1 MYFLF
6 LLQRKMVKKTTMQ
19 KILKDNCDPRKYGQG
34 IQSNVSKALRD
45 LSQVRYNRYSIG
57 DPEGGGRGSRNF
69 HKRKF
74 AKAAS
79 MANKSGFREAVSSYI
94 RQVSNMIANVGN
106 SYAPNVT
113 SRIRQYLSI
122 IDSWLLRG
130 GYGIMGEAV
139 AFSLINLIQ
148 DELNEYGRDS
158 SFWQPIDRFYWNS
171 GLYRWDYQIRTWG
184 SRLGNTIRRW
194 ANSAYDVSI
203 NSLLRYLSSALR
215 GVGSMLSNMGNRVN
229 SVKEEREKSKLD
241 QIVEDIQK
249 EVETNPEYG
258 VAKEVAGES
267 KEKGQVDVYPDA
279 NTDTNRTDDQVNHI
293 EETTNTDANHVVFAD
308 SPPAN
313 QTTTSDSNVDIWTL
327 LPPAPSASATPSSNS
342 DVDIWTLLNSGSEY
356 EFFDPDT
363 QLGNGYRG
371 RCGGGLFTKK
381 KNKKRSINE
390 EQYDNYLKGI
400 KKAKKNPISISVSG
414 SNPFEEQRSLDQ
426 RFLQSVQVT
435 QPQYDNR
442 FVILDEN
449 TQPPADVYPSPTP
462 LMVADHSYNQEE
474 IPTFIIDENTQFPI
488 DISRKDPYLPGFT
501 LAEKKEDLQP
511 KEPINELQVGFPVS
525 NKEYSMVDFDF
536 VKRVENL
543 PITSVKVDPLPS
555 PFQIDKVMNYDITY
569 PTMNPTKE
577 ELPFQFSSEVDVS
590 MEPTLTDT
598 YNPMPPVDPFE
609 VNKLYE
615 YYTKDPFMKKIIE
628 ENQIKETPAPVQVDP
643 PRVDPIEQ
651 GKKDIQ
657 VVQQIL
663 NTYRGTEKQCNLTEK
678 VKDPEV
684 IESFYGVCELDRN
697 ITESYKIASSSTAT
711 DSSSFPLVIYDPN
724 KSIEQR
730 VEDADCY
737 GVVVR
742 EIVQNDT
749 YIPSAKYMFWED
761 VYVNARWGMHKAGI
775 FIGAVETFSVLFQ
788 KTLNWLDW
796 LPMQHIDSLVSYGA
810 NHDYGDSTSAN
821 TVAIVSAV
829 MDTAGS
835 LIGFKSSNVTTR
847 TVNMGI
853 KLVREYDIL
862 DEDYD
867 HLDTLFNDALDV
879 NKEKEKESDQLQVD
893 NTTKEKIIQEKES
906 LINKLRNVIDD
917 DRKLLDDF
925 ETKIRVLDTLNDG
938 LYKELARLRINNS
951 INLEALKKCE
961 KEWEFLEVI
970 LSPTDMVKYLSYMK
984 QYLTKQLDYYKEQS
998 TQLEIEIEAATKENK
1013 RLKQDNEALTA
1024 KTQDQESTINR
1035 LTQDNEALTTKTQ
1048 EQESVINQQSK
1059 KNEEANISLAEARS
1073 KITELETK
1081 IEALDKELKR
1091 AVFDNSIDMESL
1103 KNFDEDWPY
1112 LEKTL
1117 APEYLV
1123 DYLLYLRKHLAEQLE
1138 YYKKSEK
1145 EWQDLAIEAS
1155 MNNENLRVENENLK
1169 TENKQLQEKNIE
1181 EEYIKTKSNQLVYEG
1196 PVTHI
1201 NNKEVDKSINLEYTP
1216 PQTHYEHNQNQLI
1229 TLSGENGYNTY
1240 NFELLDEDYCMTQ
1253 YGYFPNQETRS
1264 KGIEVI
1270 RVNKEQDFAIMPLD
1284 VYLYCL
1290 KTFRQLGY
1298 DFDILIDKNKIQETL
1313 YHQYKDSL
1321 EEYLDMN
1328 LELNKKLDENENVKL
1343 IEKLTDEND
1352 ELSRKLKISEIEI
1365 AAVVDEHE
1373 KSKKEIK
1380 KLKEEI
1386 IDLEDKIDI
1395 INNNKVV
1402 LLKLN
1407 NDLNNSNVELL
1418 KKFEEIQKLN
1428 IDLKSENTQLKTTNE
1443 EQQSTINQ
1451 LRNENQE
1458 LEGKNIEQ
1466 KFIIEQTKEENK
1478 ELKEERK
1485 QSKERTT
1492 KLGKKFVAATKE
1504 NRKLKNKTK
1513 QLNQDFNL
1521 ALTTNSKSLTTTI
1534 NNMEKSLLRKDDE
1547 IKKYKRE
1554 FYAFLHPLEGIKYL
1568 SKKLLE
1574 KTIFKLMS
1582 KYDPSTGALIDLSNN
1597 LNGLARM
1604 LIRQFPG
1611 FSYTTMKGQ
1620 TSFNDVDRNF
1630 KKTRLLTG
1638 VTFAVL
1644 MAGSFVNGLLNINSQ
1659 AVTDM
1664 ILEDTKRMKINRLN
1678 NAAMNKTDL
1687 PVNSTITDPIVREIA
1702 NQVKDVEIQ
1711 EDELDQELKKN
1722 QFDHLF
1728 RKPDIVPNEKADDYY
1743 AYWILWK
1750 RKGYEKKLIAD
1761 IQEHKYADPYD
1772 TSFWYN
1778 DKANVGLNLMF
1789 YQNHVKD
1796 YLVKCINDGCTL
1808 YDDALVSKSTYNYQE
1823 MSEQYLE
1830 RFNNTIEIVKNAHIN
1845 YIQKSNAMKDIDTF
1859 KKQFDYYFVKHGF
1872 DLFFKDEGKQLLPW
1886 CSKDELIEIG
1896 AKLLTTLEDFNK
1908 NYLFSIAHSASIG
1921 GDEKGNYY
1929 RILISLFR
1937 DRDPNNIR
1945 DKAVLYK
1952 LYSILTYL
1960 HTIRVDQE
1968 KRKTFD

>member
-1 MYFLF
+1 
-6 LLQRKMVKKTTMQ
+6 MQ

-835 LIGFKSSNVTTR
+835 LIGFKSSDVTTR

-917 DRKLLDDF
+917 DRKILDDF

-1024 KTQDQESTINR
+1024 KTQDQESTINK
-1035 LTQDNEALTTKTQ
+1035 LTQDNEALDRK
-1048 EQESVINQQSK
+1048 SV
-1059 KNEEANISLAEARS
+1059 
-1073 KITELETK
+1073 
-1081 IEALDKELKR
+1081 
-1091 AVFDNSIDMESL
+1091 V
-1103 KNFDEDWPY
+1103 
-1112 LEKTL
+1112 
-1117 APEYLV
+1117 
-1123 DYLLYLRKHLAEQLE
+1123 
-1138 YYKKSEK
+1138 
-1145 EWQDLAIEAS
+1145 
-1155 MNNENLRVENENLK
+1155 
-1169 TENKQLQEKNIE
+1169 
-1181 EEYIKTKSNQLVYEG
+1181 
-1196 PVTHI
+1196 
-1201 NNKEVDKSINLEYTP
+1201 
-1216 PQTHYEHNQNQLI
+1216 
-1229 TLSGENGYNTY
+1229 
-1240 NFELLDEDYCMTQ
+1240 
-1253 YGYFPNQETRS
+1253 
-1264 KGIEVI
+1264 
-1270 RVNKEQDFAIMPLD
+1270 
-1284 VYLYCL
+1284 
-1290 KTFRQLGY
+1290 
-1298 DFDILIDKNKIQETL
+1298 
-1313 YHQYKDSL
+1313 
-1321 EEYLDMN
+1321 
-1328 LELNKKLDENENVKL
+1328 
-1343 IEKLTDEND
+1343 
-1352 ELSRKLKISEIEI
+1352 
-1365 AAVVDEHE
+1365 
-1373 KSKKEIK
+1373 
-1380 KLKEEI
+1380 
-1386 IDLEDKIDI
+1386 
-1395 INNNKVV
+1395 
-1402 LLKLN
+1402 
-1407 NDLNNSNVELL
+1407 
-1418 KKFEEIQKLN
+1418 
-1428 IDLKSENTQLKTTNE
+1428 
-1443 EQQSTINQ
+1443 
-1451 LRNENQE
+1451 
-1458 LEGKNIEQ
+1458 
-1466 KFIIEQTKEENK
+1466 
-1478 ELKEERK
+1478 
-1485 QSKERTT
+1485 
-1492 KLGKKFVAATKE
+1492 
-1504 NRKLKNKTK
+1504 
-1513 QLNQDFNL
+1513 
-1521 ALTTNSKSLTTTI
+1521 
-1534 NNMEKSLLRKDDE
+1534 
-1547 IKKYKRE
+1547 
-1554 FYAFLHPLEGIKYL
+1554 
-1568 SKKLLE
+1568 
-1574 KTIFKLMS
+1574 
-1582 KYDPSTGALIDLSNN
+1582 
-1597 LNGLARM
+1597 
-1604 LIRQFPG
+1604 
-1611 FSYTTMKGQ
+1611 
-1620 TSFNDVDRNF
+1620 
-1630 KKTRLLTG
+1630 
-1638 VTFAVL
+1638 
-1644 MAGSFVNGLLNINSQ
+1644 
-1659 AVTDM
+1659 
-1664 ILEDTKRMKINRLN
+1664 
-1678 NAAMNKTDL
+1678 
-1687 PVNSTITDPIVREIA
+1687 
-1702 NQVKDVEIQ
+1702 
-1711 EDELDQELKKN
+1711 
-1722 QFDHLF
+1722 
-1728 RKPDIVPNEKADDYY
+1728 
-1743 AYWILWK
+1743 
-1750 RKGYEKKLIAD
+1750 
-1761 IQEHKYADPYD
+1761 
-1772 TSFWYN
+1772 
-1778 DKANVGLNLMF
+1778 
-1789 YQNHVKD
+1789 
-1796 YLVKCINDGCTL
+1796 
-1808 YDDALVSKSTYNYQE
+1808 
-1823 MSEQYLE
+1823 
-1830 RFNNTIEIVKNAHIN
+1830 
-1845 YIQKSNAMKDIDTF
+1845 
-1859 KKQFDYYFVKHGF
+1859 
-1872 DLFFKDEGKQLLPW
+1872 
-1886 CSKDELIEIG
+1886 
-1896 AKLLTTLEDFNK
+1896 
-1908 NYLFSIAHSASIG
+1908 
-1921 GDEKGNYY
+1921 
-1929 RILISLFR
+1929 
-1937 DRDPNNIR
+1937 
-1945 DKAVLYK
+1945 
-1952 LYSILTYL
+1952 
-1960 HTIRVDQE
+1960 
-1968 KRKTFD
+1968 